1 MRSLKIGVLAL
12 QGAAREHLFALQKCG
27 AETILVKHCE
37 QLTELDGLVLPGGES
52 TTIGKLLTRYGL
64 ADPIRELAAS
74 GKALFGTCAGMILL
88 ARTITASEQFSL
100 GLLDIEVTRNAFGRQ
115 RESFEAELV
124 MPVLGEEPF
133 CAIFIR
139 APLVE
144 KIGGK
149 VQVLATYGGRV
160 VAARQGKVLVTSFH
174 PELTADLRLHRY
186 FLSLALEAE
195 KKAGRSFSFE
205 RYEGD

>member
-1 MRSLKIGVLAL
+1 MGVLKIGVLAL
-12 QGAAREHLFALQKCG
+12 QGAAREHLLALQKCG
-27 AETILVKHCE
+27 AEAVPVKHRG
-37 QLTELDGLVLPGGES
+37 QLAELDGLVLPGGES

-64 ADPIRELAAS
+64 DDHIRELAAS

-88 ARTITASEQFSL
+88 ARTITASNQFCL
-100 GLLDIEVTRNAFGRQ
+100 GLLDVEVTRNAFGRQ

-139 APLVE
+139 APLIE
-144 KIGGK
+144 KTGGE
-149 VQVLATYGGRV
+149 VQVLATHGGRV

-186 FLSLALEAE
+186 FLSLARDAGE
-195 KKAGRSFSFE
+195 KAG
-205 RYEGD
+205 